1 MDAYRIGISIVL
13 ANGVSPVLAI
23 IAKDMAGLGLKVTD
37 IEHGMNRWKA
47 PLLGFAA
54 IIGGSMV
61 LGGLEKLIGK
71 TKDFQDELIKLQ
83 RLGGGIGAAAAS
95 GELTARAFDISR
107 RVPMKVEDLM
117 KIPGMTYSIMG
128 EKEAMETWEPLARYG
143 WVLQSDKHYKGD
155 TMQDLQALIRA
166 GELSGRIT
174 DPITKQIDTKKLEQ
188 FLDLAARVTAATHGM
203 VNPQSLLG
211 MAQQGGVAL
220 RGLDGQGFYSMAIMA
235 QAMGGHRAGTAYLS
249 LWQQLAAGTMM
260 KRTAEGL
267 QEMGLLRPNEW
278 STEGGHVSI
287 GKEASKRFTGLIGHD
302 PLDFAA
308 NIQKQLAERGIT
320 DPMEQMSAIMR
331 LTGRQTTQ
339 RFTAEEVANFQQM
352 TAERGRLMQGLGADS
367 SFNLLQDTS
376 VTGNLQALSNA
387 WSNLL
392 TAVAGPQSERV
403 VTVLQSI
410 TAVLNSMQGVVTSET
425 AKAIGGIVGQ
435 LGSIALEV
443 DKFVISLAGKIS
455 GISSLFTT
463 LGGIPWERIQTGLAS
478 FSSGVIGLAGVA
490 WEKLASMF
498 DGIRNAISSFID
510 AIANIIGKAGWLF
523 GFGNNKV
530 PGIEDYSTRRDP
542 MKHPMMFNPGPRN
555 NFNIHASTE
564 LNVDGQTLAQAV
576 VDKLEQLY
584 TYPTGAP
591 SPDGVGR
598 HFAGDHNFADV

>member
-1 MDAYRIGISIVL
+1 MEAYRIGISIVL
-13 ANGVSPVLAI
+13 ANGVSNVLGI
-23 IAKDMAGLGLKVTD
+23 IANDMAGLGLKVKD
-37 IEHGMNRWKA
+37 IEHGMMRWKA
-47 PLLGFAA
+47 PLLGLGA

-61 LGGLEKLIGK
+61 LGAMEKLVGK
-71 TKDFQDELIKLQ
+71 TRDFQDELIKLQ
-83 RLGGGIGAAAAS
+83 RLGGGIGAAVAS
-95 GELTARAFDISR
+95 GEITTKAFDISR

-117 KIPGMTYSIMG
+117 KIPGTTYSIMG
-128 EKEAMETWEPLARYG
+128 QQEAMETWEPLARYA

-174 DPITKQIDTKKLEQ
+174 DPVTKQIDSKKLEQ

-220 RGLDGQGFYSMAIMA
+220 RGLDDNGFYSMAIMA

-249 LWQQLAAGTMM
+249 LWQQMAGGTMM

-267 QEMGLLRPNEW
+267 QEMGLLKPGDW

-287 GKEASKRFTGLIGHD
+287 TKDASKRLTGLIGHD

-308 NIQKQLAERGIT
+308 NIQKQLAASGVT
-320 DPMEQMSAIMR
+320 DPLAQLNAIMR

-352 TAERGRLMQGLGADS
+352 MTERGRLMQGLGADN
-367 SFNLLQDTS
+367 SFNLLQDKS

-410 TAVLNSMQGVVTSET
+410 TAVLNSMQRVVTSET

-435 LGSIALEV
+435 LGSIIFEV
-443 DKFVISLAGKIS
+443 DKFALSIAGKIT
-455 GISSLFTT
+455 G
-463 LGGIPWERIQTGLAS
+463 LGGIFSTLGDVPWDKINASLDHFRTAINELA
-478 FSSGVIGLAGVA
+478 ATA
-490 WEKLASMF
+490 WEKIIGMF
-498 DGIRNAISSFID
+498 DGIKNAISSFVD
-510 AIANIIGKAGWLF
+510 AITNILGKAGWLF
-523 GFGNNKV
+523 GFGNNK
-530 PGIEDYSTRRDP
+530 IDRMEDHP
-542 MKHPMMFNPGPRN
+542 LKHKSMFNPGTAPAKAN
-555 NFNIHASTE
+555 PISLSLNI
-564 LNVDGQTLAQAV
+564 DGRTLAQTIS
-576 VDKLEQLY
+576 DQLEQLY
-584 TYPTGAP
+584 GFPTGAP
-591 SPDGVGR
+591 SPDGSGR
-598 HFAGDHNFADV
+598 YFAGDHNFADV